1 METKIVYFEKP
12 GEENTDEVLAL
23 AKQRAGELG
32 IKAIVVASTSG
43 NTAVKAVDV
52 FKGLKVVAV
61 THCFGSREPNT
72 LEFTGENREIVE
84 SKGGRIL
91 TTTHGFGGI
100 GQALQSGRMTPPPPG
115 AALPPLGGMPPGGM
129 PPARTNTIGE
139 IVTSTLGV
147 FGRGI
152 KVACEITAMAA
163 DAGLVR
169 TDEDIISI
177 GGTHS
182 GADTAIV
189 VQPSNAHRFFE
200 LRVKEIIC
208 KPRL

>member
-23 AKQRAGELG
+23 AKQRAKELG
-32 IKAIVVASTSG
+32 IKKIVVASTSG
-43 NTAVKAVDV
+43 STAVKAVDV
-52 FKGLKVVAV
+52 FRGLKVVAV
-61 THCFGSREPNT
+61 THCFGAREPNT
-72 LEFTGENREIVE
+72 LEFTKENRKIVE
-84 SKGGRIL
+84 SKGGKIL

-100 GQALQSGRMTPPPPG
+100 SQALQSGRMPPPG
-115 AALPPLGGMPPGGM
+115 ASPQPPAGMPPGGM
-129 PPARTNTIGE
+129 PPARSSVGDI
-139 IVTSTLGV
+139 IASTLGV
-147 FGRGI
+147 FGRGM
-152 KVACEITAMAA
+152 KVACEIALMAA

-169 TDEDIISI
+169 TDEEIISI

-200 LRVKEIIC
+200 LKVKEIIC